1 MSCHVDLS
9 NVDGKNAIDILA
21 SYVDQHNRLTTPG
34 LLAGVLSGR
43 VTACSLDHCDWVR
56 LETGAFLELP
66 GAVPGQAASDQVSLT
81 PAGDDLKAGERDEAR
96 SVASQTESRLYFQ
109 TLRRG
114 IEGADTDRN
123 SKGRREMVSAVSSV
137 VTEFRPRVSSAL
149 YLVGEWLCQLV
160 STVRRLSSIRRYLSG
175 ISPAAERVW
184 YDADL
189 LNAEE
194 EEVGELYSAL
204 LAARPDIEARA
215 VGLYLRRFHVF
226 ARKFGSI
233 SDPDWGDL
241 PLGKAVVVK

>member
-1 MSCHVDLS
+1 
-9 NVDGKNAIDILA
+9 
-21 SYVDQHNRLTTPG
+21 
-34 LLAGVLSGR
+34 
-43 VTACSLDHCDWVR
+43 
-56 LETGAFLELP
+56 
-66 GAVPGQAASDQVSLT
+66 
-81 PAGDDLKAGERDEAR
+81 
-96 SVASQTESRLYFQ
+96 
-109 TLRRG
+109 
-114 IEGADTDRN
+114 
-123 SKGRREMVSAVSSV
+123 MVSAVSSV

-226 ARKFGSI
+226 ARKFGAISI
-233 SDPDWGDL
+233 RLATFLEATMSVRPPHPKPDYL
-241 PLGKAVVVK
+241 AVLTSSLLHPRGMARMW